1 MLYRLLKLPA
11 KLALLFWCRH
21 LRINKRELLLHNG
34 PLLIAANHPNSFLDA
49 ILLCTLFKKTV
60 YALARG
66 DVFANPFYNK
76 LLRSLNMFPVY
87 RLSEGAENIGHNYK
101 TFDDCI
107 DIFKQNGIVLIFS
120 EGKCINEWNLRS
132 LKKGT
137 ARLAL
142 DAWQQNIPLQVL
154 PTGINY
160 NSFTTFGKN
169 VFLNFGKMITKE
181 NFGIQSGEPEGI
193 RIQHFNQI
201 LKTQLERLVFQIKP
215 ADPKIISEK
224 FHVPVSPLKKI
235 LLFLPACV
243 GYTLHIPLYL
253 PVKSFSF
260 KKFGKIDHF
269 DSVVVGML
277 FLLYPFYLILIAFI
291 IGCFMGGY
299 WWALTFL
306 FMPFAA
312 WSFVQLKKQI

>member
-11 KLALLFWCRH
+11 KLALLFWCRY
-21 LRINKRELLLHNG
+21 LRINKKEFLAHEG

-66 DVFANPFYNK
+66 DVFTNPFYNK

-120 EGKCINEWNLRS
+120 EGKCINEWNLRP

-142 DAWQQNIPLQVL
+142 DAWQQNIPLQII

-160 NSFTTFGKN
+160 NSFTAFGKN

-181 NFGIQSGEPEGI
+181 NFGMQADEPEGL

-201 LKTQLERLVFQIKP
+201 LKTQLEHLLIQLKP
-215 ADPKIISEK
+215 ADPKIIREK
-224 FHVPVSPLKKI
+224 FHVNISPLKKI
-235 LLFLPACV
+235 LLFLPACF
-243 GYTLHIPLYL
+243 GYILHAPLYL
-253 PVKSFSF
+253 PVKSFAF
-260 KKFGKIDHF
+260 KKFGRIDHF
-269 DSVVVGML
+269 DSVVTGML
-277 FLLYPFYLILIAFI
+277 FLLYPFYLILIALI
-291 IGCFMGGY
+291 IGCFISGY

-306 FMPFAA
+306 FIPFTA
-312 WSFVQLKKQI
+312 WSFVQVKKQI